1 MSSTPAEESTRF
13 ADRVVVVT
21 GALGGIG
28 ESTVRAFRGAGA
40 TVIGLDVAA
49 GRAASG
55 DDGLE
60 GVDYVAC
67 DLTDSG
73 QVDEVFAEIG
83 RDHGKVDVVV
93 NNAAIGA
100 KGTVETAT
108 DEDWSQVFDLNV
120 YGVARV
126 SRAALPLLRASDAG
140 AVVNVASVNA
150 LIGTP
155 VRAVYSASKGAV
167 AALTRAMAADLLA
180 DRIRVNAVYPGPV
193 LTAVTGRYDEDR
205 EAAIELMR
213 ERQPLGR
220 LIDADEIA
228 SSILYLSDPLH
239 RSLTGMELRYDGS
252 LSEVVN
258 VGTA

>member
-1 MSSTPAEESTRF
+1 MPPTTAADSTRF
-13 ADRVVVVT
+13 AGRVVVVT

-28 ESTVRAFRGAGA
+28 EATVEAFRAAGA
-40 TVIGLDVAA
+40 TVVGLDVAA
-49 GRAASG
+49 GPAVGGAG
-55 DDGLE
+55 
-60 GVDYVAC
+60 GVHQLAC
-67 DLTDSG
+67 DLTDSR
-73 QVDEVFAEIG
+73 EVEEAFAEVG
-83 RDHGKVDVVV
+83 RSHGKVDVVV

-120 YGVARV
+120 FGVARV
-126 SRAALPLLRASDAG
+126 SRAAIPLVRASDAG
-140 AVVNVASVNA
+140 AIINVASVNA

-155 VRAVYSASKGAV
+155 MRAVYSASKGAI

-193 LTAVTGRYDEDR
+193 LTSVTGRYDDDR

-213 ERQPLGR
+213 QRQPLGR
-220 LIDADEIA
+220 LIDAEEIA

-239 RSLTGMELRYDGS
+239 RSLTGVELRYDGS